1 MLSINLAL
9 LVGTAFAIGDVCL
22 CETIVYR
29 PVYTDSCV
37 GPTANDK
44 AIAVYIS
51 PCTTTPW
58 CALVAAGKPI
68 VNIVFVPSE
77 NVSSIHMKLEVGG
90 KLNNVTEPG
99 EWKVLQNS
107 SSDLCETPGLC
118 PLKPGVQNNVA
129 DQLYFLNNDPHAC
142 KNKLLLRISLLTG
155 SGKPFLCVKIPF
167 NV

>member
-22 CETIVYR
+22 CETIVFH
-29 PVYTDSCV
+29 PVYTDDCIGSN
-37 GPTANDK
+37 AKDK
-44 AIAVYIS
+44 AIAVEIS

-58 CALVAAGKPI
+58 CALVAAGKPV

-90 KLNNVTEPG
+90 KLTKPG

-107 SSDLCETPGLC
+107 SFDFCVTPDLC
-118 PLKPGVQNNVA
+118 PLKPGVQTAVA
-129 DQLYFLNNDPHAC
+129 DQLSFQNNDPRVC
-142 KNKLLLRISLLTG
+142 TNELILRISLLTG
-155 SGKPFLCVKIPF
+155 SGRPFLCVKIPF